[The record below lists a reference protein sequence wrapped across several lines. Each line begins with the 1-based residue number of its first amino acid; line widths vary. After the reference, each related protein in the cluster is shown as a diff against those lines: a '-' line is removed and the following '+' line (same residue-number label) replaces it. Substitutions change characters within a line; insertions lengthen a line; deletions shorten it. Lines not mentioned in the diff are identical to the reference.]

1 MDVLGTLIYA
11 TMLGILA
18 LALLQAVNKPWQMQ
32 TTCLIALLVLFIIH
46 VCGELVVYSGAY
58 QYVPW
63 LVGAQF
69 PIRVLLGPALYFY
82 ACATMSPS
90 PEFSK
95 RDYLLALSGPLL
107 VIAVMLPF
115 VTGLNSAEKLA
126 LANPATRNP
135 EHYKLALFSC
145 FAATQI
151 FVFYTAV
158 YFFRA
163 LKLHSRH
170 RQQLMERFSEIES
183 RSVNWFGVILLLWGL
198 VWLCYAISYIS
209 VFFGW
214 RWFGQ
219 GVLLPIFE
227 ACVLLAFA
235 YLALNQAI
243 LAPSDKAEPRVQQP
257 RTTTVSL
264 DRMQRIAA
272 KLKRAMKDEQ
282 LFMEEDLSLNK
293 LASVI
298 GVSENHVSETLSQL
312 LQTNFF
318 QFVNG
323 YRIEEAEKLLKS
335 TDSQVSTIQF
345 DVGFNSKSTFNT
357 AFKKATGLTPTQ
369 YRKQKS
375 TVTH

>member
-1 MDVLGTLIYA
+1 MSCILKHT
-11 TMLGILA
+11 GISPVCLVF
-18 LALLQAVNKPWQMQ
+18 LPSFNDCKEQA
-32 TTCLIALLVLFIIH
+32 F
-46 VCGELVVYSGAY
+46 
-58 QYVPW
+58 
-63 LVGAQF
+63 
-69 PIRVLLGPALYFY
+69 
-82 ACATMSPS
+82 
-90 PEFSK
+90 
-95 RDYLLALSGPLL
+95 
-107 VIAVMLPF
+107 LP
-115 VTGLNSAEKLA
+115 T
-126 LANPATRNP
+126 
-135 EHYKLALFSC
+135 
-145 FAATQI
+145 
-151 FVFYTAV
+151 
-158 YFFRA
+158 
-163 LKLHSRH
+163 
-170 RQQLMERFSEIES
+170 IES

-209 VFFGW
+209 VFLGW

-219 GVLLPIFE
+219 GVVLPIFE

-243 LAPSDKAEPRVQQP
+243 LAPSDKAEPRAQQP
-257 RTTTVSL
+257 RTSTVSL

-272 KLKRAMKDEQ
+272 KLERVMKDEQ

-298 GVSENHVSETLSQL
+298 GVSENHISETLSQL

-375 TVTH
+375 TVTN